1 MRQINELYQLVDSR
15 LNGKNPREFTLEKLV
30 PDEKELEGFTDIQL
44 IAVLTDRGMRI
55 PYCCWCEDMIKPNG
69 EWIEMPNSYK
79 ALILTN
85 KFLMRNQGICPT
97 CMYDEGQ
104 EFMETLSEDE

>member
-1 MRQINELYQLVDSR
+1 MRPINELYQIVDSKLDGR
-15 LNGKNPREFTLEKLV
+15 DPSGFTLEKLV
-30 PDEKELEGFTDIQL
+30 PDETELDGFTENQL

-69 EWIEMPNSYK
+69 TWIEMPNSYK

-85 KFLMRNQGICPT
+85 KSLKVQQAICPI

-104 EFMETLSEDE
+104 DFLDADKK

>member
-1 MRQINELYQLVDSR
+1 MKDIKELYNLVDTR
-15 LNGKNPREFTLEKLV
+15 LDGREAKEFTLEKLV
-30 PDEKELEGFTDIQL
+30 PDETELEGFTDIQL

-69 EWIEMPNSYK
+69 KWIEMPPAYH
-79 ALILTN
+79 AMLLTN

>member
-1 MRQINELYQLVDSR
+1 MRSIQELYKLVDKR
-15 LNGKNPREFTLEKLV
+15 LDGRDAKDFTLERLV
-30 PDEKELEGFTDIQL
+30 PDETELEGFTDIQL
-44 IAVLTDRGMRI
+44 ISVLTDRGLRI

-69 EWIEMPNSYK
+69 KWIEMPSAYQ
-79 ALILTN
+79 AMLLTN

-104 EFMETLSEDE
+104 EFMETLSDDE